1 MMNIPMKMLNLAVLA
16 IFATAGVN
24 APATQ
29 EPAAKA
35 PAKTAAKS
43 SRKAKASS
51 TTPADDAKK
60 EHQLTGTI
68 TAVSDTALTITHR
81 KNKEGKTETTFTMS
95 ADTKKDGDV
104 KKDAKVTVFYHADG
118 GKMVANRVKAAPA
131 PAPAAAPAK
140 KTAKSKDAK
149 KPS

>member
-1 MMNIPMKMLNLAVLA
+1 MNIPNKALTFAVLA
-16 IFATAGVN
+16 IFAAAGVN
-24 APATQ
+24 VAAAQ

-43 SRKAKASS
+43 GAKAKASS
-51 TTPADDAKK
+51 TTPADAAKK

-68 TAVSDTALTITHR
+68 TAISDTSFTLTHR
-81 KNKEGKTETTFTMS
+81 KNKEGKTESTFTMS

-104 KKDAKVTVFYHADG
+104 KKDAKVTVFYHEDA
-118 GKMVANRVKAAPA
+118 GKMAANRVKAAPA
-131 PAPAAAPAK
+131 PAAAAAPAK